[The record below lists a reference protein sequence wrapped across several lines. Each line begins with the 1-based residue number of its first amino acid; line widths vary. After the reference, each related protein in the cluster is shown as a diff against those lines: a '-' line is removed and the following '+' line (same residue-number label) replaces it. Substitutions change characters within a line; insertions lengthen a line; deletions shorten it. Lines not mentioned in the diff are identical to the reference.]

1 MADACCAARPEPTRT
16 DGVQRSRIALVRDEW
31 RSIAAVTAAAMW
43 VIGVVLELADQ
54 SEPAKVAFVVT
65 VVAGGAT
72 FVPSSLD
79 GLRHGRLGVG
89 LLMTIA
95 MAGALLLGELGEAAA
110 LCFLFSVSEA
120 LEHWALSRARRGLR
134 AVLALVPEE
143 TTVRRLDALVDI
155 PTDELSIGDTIV
167 LRAGRGCPPTGSC
180 RSDRPRSMCQP

>member
-1 MADACCAARPEPTRT
+1 MAGTDPRRRSTAAP
-16 DGVQRSRIALVRDEW
+16 VALVRDEW
-31 RSIAAVTAAAMW
+31 RSIAAITAAAFW
-43 VIGVVLELADQ
+43 VIGVVLELADRPD
-54 SEPAKVAFVVT
+54 PATAAFIVT

-72 FVPSSLD
+72 FVPSSLK

-155 PTDELSIGDTIV
+155 PTEELSIGDTIV
-167 LRAGRGCPPTGSC
+167 LRAGARMPTDGVVSVGS
-180 RSDRPRSMCQP
+180 SRSMCQP